1 VQTPPT
7 FVLKSGH
14 DNLKHTSVPA
24 VAASDTAS
32 SVTVRSDVPAI
43 PKPTAQEQSVIS
55 EEPAADSELAGHAV
69 HPVPSGVMAGSVA
82 VP

>member
-1 VQTPPT
+1 MQTPPISE
-7 FVLKSGH
+7 LKPGH
-14 DNLKHTSVPA
+14 DTFKHTPIP
-24 VAASDTAS
+24 VADAADTAS

-55 EEPAADSELAGHAV
+55 VEPAADTESAGHAV
-69 HPVPSGVMAGSVA
+69 HPVPSDTMTGSVA